1 MTGLYMLRNLP
12 TDEEWAASWDAN
24 VDFWG
29 DVFNPLG
36 YWDLAV
42 DPTWD
47 KAKEQMF
54 HFGIKSALLT
64 TAAAGVWALSGGGAS
79 MGMWFGASPPT
90 AGRMMALKASGY
102 KEVAQWMYTHRA
114 ALARGIGWGIAAYI
128 GYKSFRNRYAPIA
141 HTQAARGSIGPYQSV
156 RNPIFSI
163 Y

>member
-1 MTGLYMLRNLP
+1 MSLLF
-12 TDEEWAASWDAN
+12 TDEEWEQWIDET

-36 YWDLAV
+36 YWEFAT

-47 KAKEQMF
+47 KGKEQMF
-54 HFGIKSALLT
+54 HFGLKSALLT

-90 AGRMMALKASGY
+90 AQRMMALKASGY
-102 KEVAQWMYTHRA
+102 KEVGQWLYTHRA
-114 ALARGIGWGIAAYI
+114 ALARGVGWGIAAYI
-128 GYKSFRNRYAPIA
+128 GYKGFRNRYSTIA
-141 HTQAARGSIGPYQSV
+141 ETQRLGGSIGPFQSV